1 MSVSQGIH
9 KNCYGTMFPS
19 ILCLEADRV
28 VSGKVFSFELRRPNG
43 SFISERRVM
52 ANQEAWD
59 ECRSCREFTDC
70 YQLSLGKLSL
80 EAAIR

>member
-28 VSGKVFSFELRRPNG
+28 VSGKVFSFELGVPTGHSSPNVG
-43 SFISERRVM
+43 LWPIRKHGTNVVHAASLPTATSF
-52 ANQEAWD
+52 
-59 ECRSCREFTDC
+59 
-70 YQLSLGKLSL
+70 L
-80 EAAIR
+80 